1 MGQRFHGGQRQGSNF
16 DRGRHGSRL
25 SDDRER
31 ASIARRGLRVAE
43 NAVYVLIALLLLAGA
58 LGLVGEAGYRAVTR
72 IGDGVEVTVKEIL
85 GTLLLVFI
93 LVELLS
99 AVTATMKERKLI
111 AEPFLLVGII
121 ASIKE
126 MVVITTET
134 EPFRNQQ
141 GFKDAM
147 LEMGILAA
155 VILVLS
161 VATLLLRRKEREPE
175 E

>member
-1 MGQRFHGGQRQGSNF
+1 M
-16 DRGRHGSRL
+16 

-31 ASIARRGLRVAE
+31 ASIARSALRVAE
-43 NAVYVLIALLLLAGA
+43 NAVYVLIAVLLLAGA
-58 LGLVGEAGYRAVTR
+58 LGLVGEAGYTAVTT
-72 IGDGVEVTVKEIL
+72 IGDGVEVAVKGIL

-141 GFKDAM
+141 GFEDAM

-155 VILVLS
+155 AILVLS